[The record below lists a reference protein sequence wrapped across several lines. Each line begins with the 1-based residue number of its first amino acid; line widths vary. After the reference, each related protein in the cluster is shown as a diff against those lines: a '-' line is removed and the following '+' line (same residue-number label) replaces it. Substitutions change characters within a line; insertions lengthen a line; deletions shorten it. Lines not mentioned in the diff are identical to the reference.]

1 MAGGIDWFRW
11 HHGCVTDEKFRLVGR
26 IAKAS
31 VAEVIAVWA
40 RLLELASQNEER
52 GNIGEP
58 DLLAVDCLLGLDDGK
73 AEAIVEAMR
82 ARRMIDDQG
91 TLTGWERR
99 QPKREDETA
108 AERKRR
114 QRDREAEE
122 YPIPSRNVTQRP
134 ATSRNVTPG
143 HDRGEESRVE
153 EKKEEIPVAPLLA
166 RDATRAPAE
175 PQPTRH
181 PVQLLSSSLPD
192 PSTWG
197 PEPSTDDPV
206 TWLKQ
211 HSIFGDPRYI
221 PEPEALV
228 QTLRASW
235 PEVDLCAA
243 FSAAAKYIATSGP
256 PRNGIRH
263 AIVNEVRF
271 TSERRVRRE
280 SAKESQDAA
289 HEKAIQDVFER
300 HRKKRAAAEAGGTPA

>member
-40 RLLELASQNEER
+40 RLLELASQNEDR
-52 GNIGEP
+52 GNIGDP
-58 DLLAVDCLLGLDDGK
+58 DMLAVDCLLGLDDGK

-82 ARRMIDDQG
+82 ARRMIDDEG

-99 QPKREDETA
+99 QPKREREDDSA
-108 AERKRR
+108 DRVRRHRERNANA
-114 QRDREAEE
+114 DHVT
-122 YPIPSRNVTQRP
+122 PRNATQRQEAP
-134 ATSRNVTPG
+134 
-143 HDRGEESRVE
+143 RGEESRVE

-166 RDATRAPAE
+166 RDATRPPAE

-197 PEPSTDDPV
+197 PEPTTDDPV

-280 SAKESQDAA
+280 SARESQDAA